1 MELQL
6 AARERE
12 SEQTAERREDRQ
24 VDERDALL
32 MLLGIDAVYGET
44 AEDSPGT
51 DMETDPDAADP
62 W

>member
-12 SEQTAERREDRQ
+12 SERTAERREDRQ

-32 MLLGIDAVYGET
+32 MLLGIDAVYGAT
-44 AEDSPGT
+44 VEDSPGT
-51 DMETDPDAADP
+51 DMETAPDAADP